1 VAIKIP
7 QDEGVEV
14 NLTPVIDMVF
24 LLLIFFLV
32 ATKFADIERDVRVH
46 PPTSRNARPVT
57 AIPEEIVVNVT
68 ESGALLV
75 AGRERSLDE
84 LERLFLSATES
95 NPHQAVVIRGDR
107 NAILHRAVD
116 VLDLCEKHN
125 VEKTYLTT
133 QQAGGSGQ

>member
-1 VAIKIP
+1 MAIKIP
-7 QDEGVEV
+7 QDEGVEI

-46 PPTSRNARPVT
+46 PPSSRHARPIT

-68 ESGALLV
+68 AAGTLLV
-75 AGRERSLDE
+75 AGRERTMDE
-84 LERLFLSATES
+84 LDRLLKTAAKT
-95 NPHQAVVIRGDR
+95 NPHQSVVIRGDR
-107 NAILHRAVD
+107 NAVLHHAVG

-125 VEKTYLTT
+125 VERTYLTT
-133 QQAGGSGQ
+133 QQAGKQ

>member
-46 PPTSRNARPVT
+46 PPTSRNARPIT

-68 ESGALLV
+68 ADGLMLV
-75 AGRERSLDE
+75 AGRARSLDE
-84 LERLFLSATES
+84 IERLLEAASET
-95 NPHQAVVIRGDR
+95 NPHQSVVIRGDR
-107 NAILHRAVD
+107 NAILHQAVK
-116 VLDLCEKHN
+116 VLDLCEKN
-125 VEKTYLTT
+125 NIESTYLTT
-133 QQAGGSGQ
+133 QQGGAE